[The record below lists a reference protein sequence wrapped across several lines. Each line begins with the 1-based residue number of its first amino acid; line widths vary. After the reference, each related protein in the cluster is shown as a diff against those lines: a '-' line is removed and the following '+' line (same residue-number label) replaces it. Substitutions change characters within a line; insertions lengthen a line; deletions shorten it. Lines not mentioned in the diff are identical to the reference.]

1 MTDKPESTSEVTPPE
16 DEARF
21 APPVEDTAAPE
32 EVREGPAGEQD
43 EQPASIELSVPADE
57 LSSAP
62 EVDLDAALAAI
73 SALDDMLAEQE
84 AAEQAELARQQAD
97 EDTRANRQA
106 RLQNP
111 ELFFPMPSLSTLP
124 RGRLDSVVPA
134 LALIGIGAWLTF
146 TLTTGGGVPSP
157 ALLVLVIGAG
167 LGLSLLVHWL
177 ASGRWALGALFFA
190 LCILLVGGIFSF
202 VLFQGTLPR
211 DWPLLLMGP
220 GLAFFITGVIA
231 REGKLLL
238 PGLLLAIS
246 SLVALVVTNQ
256 MLPEGTL
263 ATLAGLWPLALVIV
277 AALLLLPR
285 FARRPRE

>member
-1 MTDKPESTSEVTPPE
+1 MTEKPEINPSE
-16 DEARF
+16 DEMRF
-21 APPVEDTAAPE
+21 APPDVEEAPTSE
-32 EVREGPAGEQD
+32 AVREEGK
-43 EQPASIELSVPADE
+43 QPESEVVETVSEELAP
-57 LSSAP
+57 AP

-84 AAEQAELARQQAD
+84 AAEQAELARMQSE
-97 EDTRANRQA
+97 EDARAKRQA

-111 ELFFPMPSLSTLP
+111 ELFFPMPALSTIQ

-146 TLTTGGGVPSP
+146 ALTTGTGAPSIG
-157 ALLVLVIGAG
+157 LLILVIGGG
-167 LGLSLLVHWL
+167 LGLTLLVHWL
-177 ASGRWALGALFFA
+177 NSGRWALGALFFA
-190 LCILLVGGIFSF
+190 LCILLVGGIFAF
-202 VLFQGTLPR
+202 VFAQGTLPT

-238 PGLLLAIS
+238 PGLLLAIGS
-246 SLVALVVTNQ
+246 LASLVITNRL
-256 MLPEGTL
+256 LPQATITL
-263 ATLAGLWPLALVIV
+263 LAGLWPLALVIV

-285 FARRPRE
+285 FARRRE